1 MLVPAAAALL
11 TAGAACV
18 AYGVLV
24 ERRWYR
30 LRTVPVPG
38 RLRGDGPT
46 LRILHLSDLHLGASN
61 GHRSAFIESLADA
74 DHDLVVVTG
83 DLLGAA
89 GAERIAIEALAPLTG
104 PGRPGV
110 VVLGSND
117 FQGPVPRSPVHYF
130 LDRRRAAHR
139 SQDPDDPPRR
149 HGVMLDTDLLVDG
162 LRRHG
167 YQTLR
172 NRTTV
177 VTTRAGRVAIG
188 GIDDPHMPSTA
199 LPTPA
204 AVSPAGEGGDTAD
217 ASDARHAVLHL
228 GLVHAP
234 YLAALDVLVD
244 AGHDLMLAGH
254 THGGQ
259 VRLPG
264 IGALVANCD
273 LPLRQARGLSTY
285 RGVALHVSVG
295 LGHSRYAPFRFAC
308 RPEATL
314 LEVTAPGA

>member
-1 MLVPAAAALL
+1 MLVSAAGALL
-11 TAGAACV
+11 FAGAACV
-18 AYGVLV
+18 AYGTLI

-30 LRTVPVPG
+30 LRTVTVPG
-38 RLRGDGPT
+38 RLRHGHDT
-46 LRILHLSDLHLGASN
+46 LRILHLSDLHLSAKRD
-61 GHRSAFIESLADA
+61 HRAAFVESLADA
-74 DHDLVVVTG
+74 GHDLVVVTG

-89 GAERIAIEALAPLTG
+89 GAEQIAIDVLASLTG
-104 PGRPGV
+104 PDRPGV

-117 FQGPVPRSPVHYF
+117 FQGPVPRLPVHYF
-130 LDRRRAAHR
+130 FDRRRAQRPTRDA
-139 SQDPDDPPRR
+139 DDAPRR
-149 HGVMLDTDLLVDG
+149 HGVMLDTDRLIDG
-162 LRRHG
+162 LSQHG
-167 YQTLR
+167 YLTLR
-172 NRTTV
+172 NETAV
-177 VTTRAGRVAIG
+177 MTTRAGTVAVG
-188 GIDDPHMPSTA
+188 GIDDPHMPATT
-199 LPTPA
+199 LPTAAEVAPLESGEAPA
-204 AVSPAGEGGDTAD
+204 A
-217 ASDARHAVLHL
+217 LNL

-273 LPLRQARGLSTY
+273 LPLRQARGLSTH

-314 LEVTAPGA
+314 LEITAP